1 MKRMEAKERDDD
13 DEEDDV
19 DVDECVGLA
28 DVEKRGK
35 QRRPSRK
42 SRQFQPLSA
51 SSATDCNAIENLNN
65 SEDVLDSTFQL
76 DSKKLPPSSIQK
88 AKSKAAEKA
97 SKHIPSTGFAQDC
110 NSQFSCI
117 PPFLKEEAVEGSSS
131 FAKSSSEMHVD
142 IECRHSLV
150 SNSLEVTR
158 EEQLENTG
166 IPLLENAKSW
176 PDSTF
181 YEALGGSSLKNDSLP
196 NKWSKGNPDPVQRK
210 LFMPHW
216 SADAVHKALEKGE
229 AFRASFRV
237 NVHNRLEGYCTI
249 DGVPTDILISGTR
262 AQNRA
267 IEGDVV
273 AIALNPVSLWP
284 RLKGATSKQNR
295 NTTDVIPEV
304 TDSIGK
310 NSEDKL
316 LDEGDCNID
325 DVDTFHGHSEML
337 VLNDMSHVELVED
350 TCWEADNER
359 DDSQWPSLND
369 SGCMEQAGSMSC
381 AASVTS
387 HLGAS
392 DLVDDDGN
400 HQTAEQCF
408 SNCEMIDKQND
419 AAAALEKLILTVR
432 SRPNK
437 RPTGIVVSIVVKSPR
452 RDAIIGF
459 LEVKQWILNM
469 GKTKGGCSRTELS
482 MKTSSKGASLFSGRG
497 SIKLIP
503 ADGRFQK
510 MVVFVSG
517 LPESIKTRLLDG
529 DMTIENEL
537 VVAHIDA
544 WKPESFLP
552 LAVVR
557 QSLGQGGKIEAQTT
571 AILIENAIH
580 SADFCPD
587 SLACLPKVPW
597 KIPPEEFKKRKDLR
611 ELRIFSIDPPT
622 ARDLDDALSIQSI
635 GFNVMRVGVH
645 IADVSYFVLP
655 DTALD
660 VEAQERSTSVY
671 LIQQVIPMLPR
682 LLCEELCSLNPG
694 VDRLAF
700 SVMWDIDPSGEILDH
715 WIGRTIIQSCCK
727 LSYQHAQ
734 EIIDN
739 NVDCNEI
746 ISRETGWPELHG
758 AFEWKGIL
766 ADIRSLNEI
775 AKRRRSRRFEN
786 GALRLDNLKL
796 AFVIDENGMPCDSMI
811 KEQKDS
817 NFLVEEFMLLANIT
831 VAKVISRAFPE
842 YALLRR
848 HPEPSLQKLKDLET
862 FCIKHGFELDISSSG
877 KLHLSLEKLRDQLK
891 NDPALFNI
899 LVLYATKPMQLAKY
913 FCTGELKDRESEWA
927 HYALATPMYTHFTS
941 PIRRYPDI
949 VVHRTLAAALEAEEL
964 YIKQSMPKMRNASKK
979 TLLSESS
986 NRCFTGPVFDKE
998 VAESAVGKKALGA
1011 AALKHK
1017 ISGTAELALVAAHC
1031 NNRKLASRHVKEA
1044 SDKLYLWAV
1053 LKKKQTLISDARVLA
1068 LGPKYMS
1075 VYIYKLAMERRIYID
1090 EIEGLVVEWL
1100 DMTGALLLDIYSGK
1114 RSKKRF
1120 NHGKYRT
1127 LEDIAL
1133 LLNPRNAGSFSAEQE
1148 TYEDILQEVEKRLK
1162 GEHLTLKKTDKL
1174 SHDDQEIE
1182 PAVFPLTLHL
1192 LSTIPV
1198 AVHAMGG
1205 DNMPPDIAVRLFMSS
1220 YLR

>member
-1 MKRMEAKERDDD
+1 MKAKERDDD
-13 DEEDDV
+13 DDDDV
-19 DVDECVGLA
+19 DVDECVGVDGVA
-28 DVEKRGK
+28 EREKRRR

-42 SRQFQPLSA
+42 FRQFQPLSA
-51 SSATDCNAIENLNN
+51 SSAIDCNAIENLNN
-65 SEDVLDSTFQL
+65 KEYVLDSTFQL
-76 DSKKLPPSSIQK
+76 DSKKLAPPSIQK
-88 AKSKAAEKA
+88 AKSREVTKA
-97 SKHIPSTGFAQDC
+97 SKQMLSTGFTQDC
-110 NSQFSCI
+110 NLQFSCI
-117 PPFLKEEAVEGSSS
+117 PTFPKEETAEGSSS
-131 FAKSSSEMHVD
+131 FSRSSSTMHMD
-142 IECRHSLV
+142 MEYSHSLV
-150 SNSLEVTR
+150 SSSLEVTR
-158 EEQLENTG
+158 EELFENAG

-181 YEALGGSSLKNDSLP
+181 YDALGGSSLKNDCFP
-196 NKWSKGNPDPVQRK
+196 NKWSKGNPDTIHRE

-216 SADAVHKALEKGE
+216 LDGAVNKALEKGE

-273 AIALNPVSLWP
+273 VIVLNPVSLWP
-284 RLKGATSKQNR
+284 RLKGSASKQSR

-304 TDSIGK
+304 AESVGK
-310 NSEDKL
+310 NFEDKL
-316 LDEGDCNID
+316 LDEGDVSID
-325 DVDTFHGHSEML
+325 DVYTSYGHAEM
-337 VLNDMSHVELVED
+337 VSNDISHLELVED
-350 TCWEADNER
+350 TCWDADTER
-359 DDSQWPSLND
+359 DDCQWPNLND
-369 SGCMEQAGSMSC
+369 NICMEQAGGTLCS
-381 AASVTS
+381 ASVAS
-387 HLGAS
+387 HLEAS
-392 DLVDDDGN
+392 DLVDDDTK

-408 SNCEMIDKQND
+408 SSSELIFKQNE

-437 RPTGIVVSIVVKSPR
+437 RPTGRVVSIIVESPR

-469 GKTKGGCSRTELS
+469 EKAKGGYSRIELS
-482 MKTSSKGASLFSGRG
+482 MKTSSKGTSLFSVGG

-510 MVVFVSG
+510 MVVFVNG
-517 LPESIKTRLLDG
+517 LPECIKTRLLDG

-537 VVAHIDA
+537 VAAKIDA
-544 WKPESFLP
+544 WRPESFLP

-557 QSLGQGGKIEAQTT
+557 QSLGQGGKIEARTT
-571 AILIENAIH
+571 AILIEHAIH
-580 SADFCPD
+580 SADFRPD

-597 KIPPEEFKKRKDLR
+597 KIPPEEFKKRRDLR

-635 GFNVMRVGVH
+635 GSNVMRVGVH

-655 DTALD
+655 ETALD

-700 SVMWDIDPSGEILDH
+700 SVMWDIDPSGEILDQ
-715 WIGRTIIQSCCK
+715 WIGRTLIQSCCK
-727 LSYQHAQ
+727 FSYQHAQ

-739 NVDCNEI
+739 TVDCNEI
-746 ISRETGWPELHG
+746 ISHETGWPKLHG
-758 AFEWKGIL
+758 AFEWQRII
-766 ADIRSLNEI
+766 ADIRSLHEI
-775 AKRRRSRRFEN
+775 ARKRRSSRFEN
-786 GALRLDNLKL
+786 GALRLDNSKL
-796 AFVIDENGMPCDSMI
+796 VFAFDDNGMPCDSMI

-817 NFLVEEFMLLANIT
+817 NFLVEEFMLLANMT

-842 YALLRR
+842 CALLRR
-848 HPEPSLQKLKDLET
+848 HPEPNLQKLKDLET
-862 FCIKHGFELDISSSG
+862 FCIKHGFELNISSSG
-877 KLHLSLEKLRDQLK
+877 QLHLSLEKMRDQLK

-913 FCTGELKDRESEWA
+913 FCTGELKEREAEWA

-949 VVHRTLAAALEAEEL
+949 VVHRTLAAALEAEEI
-964 YIKQSMPKMRNASKK
+964 YIRQLRPKTRKGNQN
-979 TLLSESS
+979 TFPNESS
-986 NRCFTGPVFDKE
+986 NRCFTSPVFDKE
-998 VAESAVGKKALGA
+998 VAESAIGKKALA
-1011 AALKHK
+1011 TALLKHK
-1017 ISGTAELALVAAHC
+1017 IPGTAELALVAAHC
-1031 NNRKLASRHVKEA
+1031 NNRKLASRNVKEA
-1044 SDKLYLWAV
+1044 SDKLYLWAF

-1068 LGPKYMS
+1068 LGPKFMS

-1100 DMTGALLLDIYSGK
+1100 DVTGTLLLDIYSGK
-1114 RSKKRF
+1114 YSKKRF
-1120 NHGKYRT
+1120 NHGKYRV

-1133 LLNPRNAGSFSAEQE
+1133 LVNPTNAGSFSAEQE
-1148 TYEDILQEVEKRLK
+1148 TYEDILQEVEERLK
-1162 GEHLTLKKTDKL
+1162 GEHLTSKEPDKIL
-1174 SHDDQEIE
+1174 HGDQEIE
-1182 PAVFPLTLHL
+1182 PSVFPLTLRL
-1192 LSTIPV
+1192 LSTVPV
-1198 AVHAMGG
+1198 AVHAVGG
-1205 DNMPPDIAVRLFMSS
+1205 DNMPPDISVRLCFSS

>member
-1 MKRMEAKERDDD
+1 MKAKERDDD

-19 DVDECVGLA
+19 DECVGVDGVA
-28 DVEKRGK
+28 DGEKRRK
-35 QRRPSRK
+35 QRRHSRK

-51 SSATDCNAIENLNN
+51 SSPTDCNAVENLNN
-65 SEDVLDSTFQL
+65 SEYALDSTFQL
-76 DSKKLPPSSIQK
+76 DSKKSSPSSIQK
-88 AKSKAAEKA
+88 AKSKEAAKA
-97 SKHIPSTGFAQDC
+97 SKHTLSTGFAQDC
-110 NSQFSCI
+110 NSQFSCT
-117 PPFLKEEAVEGSSS
+117 PPFRKEETVEGSSS
-131 FAKSSSEMHVD
+131 LSRSSSTMHAD
-142 IECRHSLV
+142 MEYCHSLV

-158 EEQLENTG
+158 EELFENKG

-181 YEALGGSSLKNDSLP
+181 YDALGGSSLKNDCFP
-196 NKWSKGNPDPVQRK
+196 NKWSKGNPDPIQRK
-210 LFMPHW
+210 PFMPHW
-216 SADAVHKALEKGE
+216 SADAVYKAMEKGK

-237 NVHNRLEGYCTI
+237 NVHKRLEGYCTI
-249 DGVPTDILISGTR
+249 DGVPTDILINGTG

-273 AIALNPVSLWP
+273 AIVLDPVSLWP
-284 RLKGATSKQNR
+284 RLKGAASKKSR

-304 TDSIGK
+304 TDSVGK
-310 NSEDKL
+310 NFEDKL

-325 DVDTFHGHSEML
+325 DVDTSHGHAEML
-337 VLNDMSHVELVED
+337 VLNDISHLELVED
-350 TCWEADNER
+350 TCWDADTER

-369 SGCMEQAGSMSC
+369 NVCMEQAGSMPCS
-381 AASVTS
+381 ASVAS
-387 HLGAS
+387 HLEAS
-392 DLVDDDGN
+392 DLVDDDTRN
-400 HQTAEQCF
+400 QTAEQCF
-408 SNCEMIDKQND
+408 SNCELIDKQNE

-437 RPTGIVVSIVVKSPR
+437 RPTGIVVSIIVESPR

-469 GKTKGGCSRTELS
+469 GKAKGGCSRTELS
-482 MKTSSKGASLFSGRG
+482 MKTSSKGASLFSGGG

-510 MVVFVSG
+510 MVVFVSS
-517 LPESIKTRLLDG
+517 LPECIKNRLLDG

-537 VVAHIDA
+537 VAAYIDA
-544 WKPESFLP
+544 WRPESFLP

-557 QSLGQGGKIEAQTT
+557 QSLGQGGQIEAQTA
-571 AILIENAIH
+571 AILIEHAIH
-580 SADFCPD
+580 SADFHPD

-597 KIPPEEFKKRKDLR
+597 KIPPEEFKKRRDLR
-611 ELRIFSIDPPT
+611 KLCIFSIDPPT
-622 ARDLDDALSIQSI
+622 ARDLDDALSIESI
-635 GFNVMRVGVH
+635 GYNVMRVGVH
-645 IADVSYFVLP
+645 IADVSYFVLS

-660 VEAQERSTSVY
+660 IEAQERSTSVY

-739 NVDCNEI
+739 TVDCNEI

-758 AFEWKGIL
+758 AFEWQGIL
-766 ADIRSLNEI
+766 ADIRSLHEI
-775 AKRRRSRRFEN
+775 AGKRRSSRFEN

-796 AFVIDENGMPCDSMI
+796 VFALDENGMPCDSMI
-811 KEQKDS
+811 KQQKDS
-817 NFLVEEFMLLANIT
+817 NFLVEEFMLLANMT

-842 YALLRR
+842 CALLRR
-848 HPEPSLQKLKDLET
+848 HPEPNLQKLKDLEI

-877 KLHLSLEKLRDQLK
+877 KLHLSLEKMRHQLK
-891 NDPALFNI
+891 NDPALLNI

-913 FCTGELKDRESEWA
+913 FCTGELRDRESEWA

-949 VVHRTLAAALEAEEL
+949 VVHRTLAAALEAEEI
-964 YIKQSMPKMRNASKK
+964 YTKQLRPKMRKGNQK
-979 TLLSESS
+979 TFPSESS
-986 NRCFTGPVFDKE
+986 NRCFTSPVFDKDA
-998 VAESAVGKKALGA
+998 AESAVGKKALAA

-1017 ISGTAELALVAAHC
+1017 IPGTAELVLVAAHC
-1031 NNRKLASRHVKEA
+1031 NNRKLASRNVKEA
-1044 SDKLYLWAV
+1044 SDKLYLWAF

-1068 LGPKYMS
+1068 LGPKFMS

-1100 DMTGALLLDIYSGK
+1100 DMTGVLLLDIYSGK
-1114 RSKKRF
+1114 CSKKRF

-1133 LLNPRNAGSFSAEQE
+1133 LVNPTNAGSFSVEQE
-1148 TYEDILQEVEKRLK
+1148 TYEESEDIPQEVEERLK
-1162 GEHLTLKKTDKL
+1162 GEHLTSKEPDKIL
-1174 SHDDQEIE
+1174 HDQEIE

-1198 AVHAMGG
+1198 AVHAVGG
-1205 DNMPPDIAVRLFMSS
+1205 DNMPPDIAVRLYLSS